1 MDSIASIRQVPRWS
15 CWLTV
20 LLFATQ
26 AAAESTLFEDA
37 ESPVARASVD
47 FKIVI
52 PKVLF
57 LAVGTGSV
65 GDLLPVRVAGN
76 SGTITLNATTAGAS
90 DNSSGGTTGV
100 TQVEASSSDARN
112 LPPPVINDIGGASV
126 ALSSGKITDRT
137 ANWTYRYTA
146 AAEAAP
152 GADRARAAYAAGIT
166 YTASMR

>member
-1 MDSIASIRQVPRWS
+1 MDSIASIRQVPRWL

-37 ESPVARASVD
+37 ELPVARASVD

-52 PKVLF
+52 PKVIF
-57 LAVGTGSV
+57 LAVGTGAAGNV
-65 GDLLPVRVAGN
+65 LPVRVAGN
-76 SGTITLNATTAGAS
+76 SGTITLAATADDAI
-90 DNSSGGTTGV
+90 DNGGGTIGL
-100 TQVEASSSDARN
+100 TQFDATSSDARN
-112 LPPPVINDIGGASV
+112 LPPPVINDIGGATV
-126 ALSSGKITDRT
+126 ALSSGKITDRK
-137 ANWTYRYTA
+137 ANWTYRYAA

-152 GADRARAAYAAGIT
+152 GADRARAAHTAGIT